1 MTAISVYEVDKTY
14 RMLLTYTDK
23 RKFTKRDF
31 P

>member
-14 RMLLTYTDK
+14 RMLLTDK

>member
-1 MTAISVYEVDKTY
+1 MNAISVYEVEKSY
-14 RMLLTYTDK
+14 GMLLTYTDK